1 MKHLVLALLLM
12 ASALAA
18 SCGHVDLAVTDQ
30 PRIYRDAPIQRTP
43 LLVSVQPKERTYA
56 PVKALFYPLW
66 VSQQT
71 IDQKVIG
78 RSLGR
83 VMVQTWRSQQLFPVL
98 VYDEDL
104 VFRSAEKAVA
114 QGRQRGADVV
124 VTGVVSY
131 YYDGGSIDDSGISIR
146 VNIYETATG
155 QLIFSMD
162 QAAHLESHLVEDW
175 ILWSARTRLPPSP
188 MQAMTAAIAQ
198 DMAVPL
204 ASWLPPADS
213 VFAETS
219 ADVVRGLSERTPP
232 PAQAGT
238 NDLPWT
244 KTTEKD
250 LAAEPGSAKAMQQAI
265 AGANGGA
272 GPGVNLMIH
281 FDTDKAVIRPESYPL
296 LDELGKALTNPP
308 LQGRKFVIAG
318 HTDSDASADYN
329 MKLGQARADAVKAYL
344 IRKFGIPA
352 NLLATQSYGKTKPIA
367 PNDTPA
373 GKQRNRRVEVRLAG

>member
-1 MKHLVLALLLM
+1 MKHLVLALLL
-12 ASALAA
+12 ALSALAA
-18 SCGHVDLAVTDQ
+18 SCGHVDMSITDQ
-30 PRIYRDAPIQRTP
+30 TRIYRDAPVQRTP
-43 LLVSVQPKERTYA
+43 LLVAVQPQERTYA

-83 VMVQTWRSQQLFPVL
+83 VMVQTWNSQRLFPVL

-104 VFRSAEKAVA
+104 VFRTAEKAVA
-114 QGRQRGADVV
+114 QGRIRGADVV
-124 VTGVVSY
+124 VTGIVSY

-188 MQAMTAAIAQ
+188 MQAMTAAIAR

-204 ASWLPPADS
+204 ASWLPPPDS

-219 ADVVRGLSERTPP
+219 ADIVRGLTERP
-232 PAQAGT
+232 PASAAA
-238 NDLPWT
+238 NAMPWAPPS
-244 KTTEKD
+244 EKD

-265 AGANGGA
+265 AGSDGAA

-281 FDTDKAVIRPESYPL
+281 FDVDKAVIRPESYPL

-308 LQGRKFVIAG
+308 LQGRKFIIAG

-329 MKLGQARADAVKAYL
+329 MKLGQSRADAVRAYL
-344 IRKFGIPA
+344 TKKFQIPA
-352 NLLATQSYGKTKPIA
+352 NLLATQSYGKTRPIDTNA
-367 PNDTPA
+367 TPA
-373 GKQRNRRVEVRLAG
+373 GKQRNRRVEVRLAS